1 MEKVIISHHRIKKS
15 TGGGP
20 ANRSQVCFINTSCTH
35 THILSCFLCCAAKII
50 EFRQSSA
57 VSCQNW
63 RCQRWRR
70 RGLQNL
76 EKYASPVWIS
86 ASKSGHTAP
95 GRRSGDAPPTLF
107 KLKFNKK
114 KTNKNL
120 THTKTLTYTH
130 LLFVNKHQNKTKKCA
145 ACVCKCLHPVMWGAI
160 CVCAM
165 PKWVWNGNN
174 NKNKMNPTTTPL
186 VLSKQT
192 PQTRLLLLFV
202 VVVMS
207 HTFVTWSNGDR
218 SRRWEIAVSVV
229 LAEVATLADSS
240 VVEVWQPRTR
250 TPTHVRTRAIPK
262 MGVWKVLF
270 LSQCC
275 KSIGVILSH
284 THIWRDEYFFFFYFC
299 CY

>member
-1 MEKVIISHHRIKKS
+1 M
-15 TGGGP
+15 
-20 ANRSQVCFINTSCTH
+20 
-35 THILSCFLCCAAKII
+35 
-50 EFRQSSA
+50 
-57 VSCQNW
+57 
-63 RCQRWRR
+63 
-70 RGLQNL
+70 
-76 EKYASPVWIS
+76 
-86 ASKSGHTAP
+86 
-95 GRRSGDAPPTLF
+95 
-107 KLKFNKK
+107 
-114 KTNKNL
+114 
-120 THTKTLTYTH
+120 
-130 LLFVNKHQNKTKKCA
+130 
-145 ACVCKCLHPVMWGAI
+145 CKCLHPVMWVCIGAI

-165 PKWVWNGNN
+165 PKWLWNDN
-174 NKNKMNPTTTPL
+174 NKQNKSHTTTPL

-262 MGVWKVLF
+262 MGVRKVLF

-275 KSIGVILSH
+275 KSIWVILSH
-284 THIWRDEYFFFFYFC
+284 THIWRDEYFFSFIFVVISLKLVVPKSPLLFTPPMPSQASADSNNDFLGGDHTRLF
-299 CY
+299 